1 MLPPNPARIFHRM
14 IGLERHS
21 PGCVVAALADDAH
34 HFALR
39 LGHEA
44 NRVTRVEGRA
54 LRFPWTAC
62 PGAPERLHDLAGM
75 ALSPRCTVVGS
86 RTKARENCTHLFD
99 LAGLAVAFAARGDER
114 RTYLAAVHDRPD
126 GGEEATLERD
136 GVPLLHWRYRDGH
149 VESPEPFTGVA
160 LFSGGFLAWAEAHL
174 AEGAEAAIVLRRA
187 IMIGRIRHTPFDPHA
202 RPADTQ
208 PIRGQCF
215 AFQPGVAEHA
225 TRQPGTRHDFS
236 QNHDALR
243 RELEAALQEETP

>member
-1 MLPPNPARIFHRM
+1 M
-14 IGLERHS
+14 IRLERPS

-39 LGHEA
+39 LLHDAE
-44 NRVTRVEGRA
+44 RVIRIEGRA

-62 PGAPERLHDLAGM
+62 PGAPERLQDLTGM
-75 ALSPRCTVVGS
+75 AISPRCTAVGS
-86 RTKARENCTHLFD
+86 QTKARENCTHLFD
-99 LAGLAVAFAARGDER
+99 LAGLAVAFAAGGKAR
-114 RTYLAAVHDRPD
+114 RTYLAAVRDRAD

-136 GVPLLHWRYRDGH
+136 GAPLLHWRYRDGRL
-149 VESPEPFTGVA
+149 ESPEPCAGVA

-174 AEGAEAAIVLRRA
+174 HLAEDAEAAIVLRRA
-187 IMIGRIRHTPFDPHA
+187 TMIGRIRRAPFDPQA

-236 QNHDALR
+236 TNCDALR
-243 RELEAALQEETP
+243 RELEATLQEVTP